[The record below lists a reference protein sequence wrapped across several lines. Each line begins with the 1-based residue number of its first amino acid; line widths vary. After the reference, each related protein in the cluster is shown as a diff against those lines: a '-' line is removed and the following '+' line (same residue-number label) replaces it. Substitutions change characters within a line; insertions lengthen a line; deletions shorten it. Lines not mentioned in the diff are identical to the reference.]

1 MKSKIYEGT
10 VSHSRQ
16 YQITHSFKYKV
27 FMMFLD
33 LDELEEFDGI
43 STFWSVE
50 KKNLASFKRSDYH
63 RPEIPDLKTAVYETI
78 YEKTGKKLTGPVRL
92 LTHVRYFGYCM
103 NPVSFYYCY
112 DKNGKQLEFVLA
124 EIENTPWK
132 ERFHYIYAFNN
143 NENNFQKAFHVSPFL
158 PFHMNYQWKMN
169 IPGNTLSISMKNLI
183 NNQSVFTAHL
193 NLIEKEINAKNLKLV
208 LLSYP
213 LITLK
218 VLLGIYWNAF
228 LLWLKRAPFFS
239 HPNTNQQKQFLIFN
253 KRK

>member
-10 VSHSRQ
+10 ISHSRK
-16 YQITHSFKYKV
+16 YKIAHSFKYKV

-33 LDELEEFDGI
+33 LDELDEIDRI
-43 STFWSVE
+43 SPFWSVE
-50 KKNLASFKRSDYH
+50 KKNFASFRRSDYH
-63 RPEIPDLKTAVYETI
+63 RPEITDLKAAVHQTI
-78 YEKTGKKLTGPVRL
+78 YEKTGQKINGPVRL

-112 DKNGKQLEFVLA
+112 DKDGKKPEFVLA

-132 ERFHYIYAFNN
+132 ERFQYIYTFSN
-143 NENNFQKAFHVSPFL
+143 NENNFQKIFHVSPFL
-158 PFHMNYQWKMN
+158 PFDMKYKWKMN
-169 IPGNTLSISMKNLI
+169 IPENTLHIFMKNLV
-183 NNQSVFTAHL
+183 NNQSVFTANL
-193 NLIEKEINAKNLKLV
+193 NLIEKEITAKNLKLV

-218 VLLGIYWNAF
+218 VLLAIYWNAF
-228 LLWLKRAPFFS
+228 ILWLKRAPFFS